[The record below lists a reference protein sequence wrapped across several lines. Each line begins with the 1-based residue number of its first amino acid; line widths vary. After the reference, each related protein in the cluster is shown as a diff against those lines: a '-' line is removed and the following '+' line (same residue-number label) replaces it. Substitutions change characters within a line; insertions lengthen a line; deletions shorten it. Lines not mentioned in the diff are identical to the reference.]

1 MKQLLLSILAI
12 LTISPLAHSQ
22 KHLEGRWEG
31 MLIENEKSY
40 ILRLN
45 IEREGNAL
53 NAEIHCITNDTTFTR
68 TVSKGRLF
76 TEDRSLYLIDFDF
89 VYPDDPAE
97 NPVHIKRKYQLVYER
112 DFNTITLNGYWQ
124 EKENINQKGRR
135 LGKIRLKKILD
146 KKRA

>member
-1 MKQLLLSILAI
+1 MNRLSLLLIFFLGFLP
-12 LTISPLAHSQ
+12 LTNAQ

-31 MLIENEKSY
+31 NLIENGKSY

-45 IEREGNAL
+45 IERVGNEL
-53 NAEIHCITNDTTFTR
+53 SAEIHCITNDTTFTR

-76 TEDRSLYLIDFDF
+76 TDDRSLYLIDFDF
-89 VYPDDPAE
+89 VYPDDPSS

-124 EKENINQKGRR
+124 EKENINKNDRR
-135 LGKIRLKKILD
+135 LGQIRLKKMVE